1 MPPFFIT
8 MNKTLENFFDI
19 YPSPFPFDVKD
30 RISKGYREPFDI
42 ADEYNLIFPDI
53 GSKKNTVENV
63 LIFGCGHTEALFH
76 ALRNPK
82 INFVGVDISKNAI
95 NSANKFINDNNLKNI
110 KIENVD
116 LINFNSK
123 VNFDIIYANNVFQY
137 LDDPIEGFDKSYSLL
152 NESGAIIC
160 SLPSSYY
167 FSEIDIIRKLLIN
180 LGYSYLD
187 EDNINEA
194 FNIVSGL
201 GGIHP
206 ARVRM
211 VEGDKFIDKKDFI
224 SRFLVPI
231 FSCFSIDDIFSLIRN
246 SNFYFQSWYSNSLYY
261 PSALLRKEST
271 KHASL
276 YNRINN
282 LPNNQKWDFV
292 CEIFKSSN
300 DRYSHTFTLRKNKE
314 HEFISNTLLKSSNSF
329 VCLRNN
335 LAIKK
340 IPESQETFVISS
352 NYKRKLTDNETLLV
366 DQFEKPIK
374 IKDIDKLKLDFED
387 VDNVIISLL
396 ESSIINIYS

>member
-1 MPPFFIT
+1 
-8 MNKTLENFFDI
+8 MNKTLSNFFDL
-19 YPSPFPFDVKD
+19 YPSPFPFDVNE
-30 RISKGYREPFDI
+30 RIKKGYREPFDI
-42 ADEYNLIFPDI
+42 ADEYNLIFPDK
-53 GSKKNTVENV
+53 GSKKNSVENV

-76 ALRNPK
+76 ALRNPT
-82 INFVGVDISKNAI
+82 INFIGVDISKKAI
-95 NSANKFINDNNLKNI
+95 NSANKFINENNLNNI
-110 KIENVD
+110 EIENVN
-116 LINFNSK
+116 LIDFNSN

-137 LDDPIEGFDKSYSLL
+137 LDDPIEGFHKSYSLL
-152 NESGAIIC
+152 NESGAVVC

-167 FSEIDIIRKLLIN
+167 FSEIDIIRKRLIN

-211 VEGDKFIDKKDFI
+211 VDGDKFIDKKDFV

-231 FSCFSIDDIFSLIRN
+231 FSSFSISDIFSLINN

-271 KHASL
+271 KHSSL
-276 YNRINN
+276 YNRINQ
-282 LPNNQKWDFV
+282 LPDNQKWDFV

-300 DRYSHTFTLRKNKE
+300 DRYSHTFTLRKDKD
-314 HEFISNTLLKSSNSF
+314 HEFISNTLLNSDNSF

-366 DQFEKPIK
+366 NQFEKPIK
-374 IKDIDKLKLDFED
+374 LKDIYKLKIDIED
-387 VDNVIISLL
+387 IDNVIISLL

>member
-1 MPPFFIT
+1 
-8 MNKTLENFFDI
+8 MNKILSNFFDL
-19 YPSPFPFDVKD
+19 YPSPFPFNVKE
-30 RISKGYREPFDI
+30 RVEKGYREAFDI
-42 ADEYNLIFPDI
+42 ADEYNLIFPDK
-53 GSKKNTVENV
+53 GSKKNSVENV

-76 ALRNPK
+76 ALRNPT
-82 INFVGVDISKNAI
+82 INFVGVDISKKAI
-95 NSANKFINDNNLKNI
+95 NSANKFINENNLNNI
-110 KIENVD
+110 EIENVN
-116 LINFNSK
+116 LIDFNSN

-137 LDDPIEGFDKSYSLL
+137 LEDPIEGFHKSYSLL
-152 NESGAIIC
+152 NESGALVC

-167 FSEIDIIRKLLIN
+167 FSEIDIIRKRLIN

-211 VEGDKFIDKKDFI
+211 VDGDKFIDKKDFV

-231 FSCFSIDDIFSLIRN
+231 FSCFSISDIFSLINN

-271 KHASL
+271 KHSSL
-276 YNRINN
+276 YNRINQ
-282 LPNNQKWDFV
+282 LPDNQKWDFV

-300 DRYSHTFTLRKNKE
+300 DRYSHTFTLRKNKD
-314 HEFISNTLLKSSNSF
+314 HEFISNTLLNSKNSF

-335 LAIKK
+335 LVIKK

-366 DQFEKPIK
+366 NQFEKPIK
-374 IKDIDKLKLDFED
+374 LKDIYKLKIDIED
-387 VDNVIISLL
+387 IDNVIISLL